1 MFVILEFYKCFS
13 NKVLWIGS
21 KYSYLTEE
29 KNWKRRG
36 KKEKVKDWI
45 PLILHT
51 GQLIHPFL
59 VTKSLKT
66 VCLLI

>member
-1 MFVILEFYKCFS
+1 MFVILEFYKYFS

-21 KYSYLTEE
+21 KYSHLIEE
-29 KNWKRRG
+29 KKRKRRG

-45 PLILHT
+45 SLILHT
-51 GQLIHPFL
+51 GQLVHPFL
-59 VTKSLKT
+59 ITKSLKT